1 MNGNLLE
8 NLVFTDNLLDRF
20 RSSFSDNQ
28 LHDLNGSKPIYEC
41 NSNCRCPPDCSQ
53 RVLQNGC
60 TIPLKVEYISPQTG
74 FGLFSTIDIT
84 EGSFIIEYIGELITK
99 DEASL
104 RVKKVCGHNK
114 ISYSNDIQKE
124 ENGEMNYIL
133 SVNENFTNDHEVGC
147 IVDASQ
153 IGNGA
158 RFANHSCKPNAK
170 LVPIHVENEY
180 PRIGLFSTRQIESG
194 EEITY
199 NYGDEFSIL
208 GETKCQCKTRDCRG
222 YLPKDSL

>member
-8 NLVFTDNLLDRF
+8 DLVLKLRISTDNLLDWF

-104 RVKKVCGHNK
+104 RVKKV
-114 ISYSNDIQKE
+114 
-124 ENGEMNYIL
+124 
-133 SVNENFTNDHEVGC
+133 
-147 IVDASQ
+147 
-153 IGNGA
+153 
-158 RFANHSCKPNAK
+158 
-170 LVPIHVENEY
+170 
-180 PRIGLFSTRQIESG
+180 
-194 EEITY
+194 
-199 NYGDEFSIL
+199 
-208 GETKCQCKTRDCRG
+208 
-222 YLPKDSL
+222 